1 LRDVDVDNSEEQV
14 IVVDQELNG
23 LARVEAELEIRNLI
37 ARTAQLADHGDL
49 DEYIL
54 SWTSDASWEFPGAP
68 RRGRADILGG
78 ARQRRSEG
86 VTGPGS
92 ATRHVITTM
101 VIHIDDATTA
111 TADSYWSFWRETAT
125 SPSLFNMGYYHDTV
139 LYDDGAWRIA
149 RRQIT
154 LG

>member
-1 LRDVDVDNSEEQV
+1 MA
-14 IVVDQELNG
+14 DQELNG

-68 RRGRADILGG
+68 RRGRADILDG

-92 ATRHVITTM
+92 ATRHVITT
-101 VIHIDDATTA
+101 VAIRIDNATTA

-125 SPSLFNMGYYHDTV
+125 SPSLFYMGYYHDTV